1 MHEAALLASWL
12 WAWEGCEQPTGLAV
26 LALKLATEPCPWPK
40 AKPKINKQKVNQ
52 KNSENVTPQCYVKRE
67 AQLESF

>member
-1 MHEAALLASWL
+1 MLEAALLTSWL